1 MKKFDINIINANI
14 DNLNLDLINKDEKHL
29 INQLNTTIFII
40 SYQLS
45 IKEYNEIIIK
55 YSVQLIDAI
64 NEALN
69 NIDKYNI
76 NIILYAVYNSLKLLN
91 IFMHEKA
98 QLIWDKFFVNTLAE
112 QNEPEMLF
120 NEESSISSLKLS

>member
-98 QLIWDKFFVNTLAE
+98 QLIWDKNVV
-112 QNEPEMLF
+112 
-120 NEESSISSLKLS
+120 

>member
-55 YSVQLIDAI
+55 YSVQLIDTI

-91 IFMHEKA
+91 IFMHKKA

-120 NEESSISSLKLS
+120 NEKKLLA

>member
-120 NEESSISSLKLS
+120 NEKKLLV